1 MWAFFCHI
9 FDTILTQIWHNRGI
23 LLAINWQDFADIS
36 SHNCIRQ
43 WVVYCHN
50 QGVKTMQI
58 KTQDGMASVAS
69 AGVGGSA
76 LGVGIGGLALGLL
89 NSANNGNGVLGGLF
103 GGGSNQTNTLM
114 SELAKEKA
122 ERFAEKTGAEIYNAM
137 FSQYKEL
144 AQATTNIDKRVSAL
158 EVAGPLREQLLNQRI
173 DCCCNSMSAGLAAL
187 QATVANITKTIVPI
201 TSVCP
206 APMPEFNSFVVPTAP
221 ATGA

>member
-1 MWAFFCHI
+1 
-9 FDTILTQIWHNRGI
+9 
-23 LLAINWQDFADIS
+23 
-36 SHNCIRQ
+36 
-43 WVVYCHN
+43 
-50 QGVKTMQI
+50 MQI

-69 AGVGGSA
+69 AGVGGA
-76 LGVGIGGLALGLL
+76 GLGLGIGGVALGLL
-89 NSANNGNGVLGGLF
+89 NSANNGNGLLGGLF
-103 GGGSNQTNTLM
+103 GGGNTNQTTTLM
-114 SELAKEKA
+114 SELAREKA

-137 FSQYKEL
+137 FAQYKEL

-173 DCCCNSMSAGLAAL
+173 DCCCSQMSTGLASL
-187 QATVANITKTIVPI
+187 QSVVANITKTIVPI

>member
-1 MWAFFCHI
+1 
-9 FDTILTQIWHNRGI
+9 
-23 LLAINWQDFADIS
+23 
-36 SHNCIRQ
+36 
-43 WVVYCHN
+43 
-50 QGVKTMQI
+50 MQI

-137 FSQYKEL
+137 FAQYKEL

-173 DCCCNSMSAGLAAL
+173 DCCCNSMGAGLAAL

-206 APMPEFNSFVVPTAP
+206 APMPQYNSFVVPTTDTT
-221 ATGA
+221 TGA

>member
-1 MWAFFCHI
+1 
-9 FDTILTQIWHNRGI
+9 
-23 LLAINWQDFADIS
+23 
-36 SHNCIRQ
+36 
-43 WVVYCHN
+43 
-50 QGVKTMQI
+50 MQI
-58 KTQDGMASVAS
+58 KTADGMASVAS

-137 FSQYKEL
+137 FAQYKEL
-144 AQATTNIDKRVSAL
+144 AQATTAIDKRVSAL

-173 DCCCNSMSAGLAAL
+173 DCCCNSMNAGLAAL

-206 APMPEFNSFVVPTAP
+206 QPMPEYNSWTAPTA
-221 ATGA
+221 